1 MFKLAM
7 IAIGIMSS
15 TALANAQSGSDN
27 AQADQPVRPVEYV
40 DLERYAG
47 TWYDVGSYP
56 QRFQRGCHCTRARYA
71 KNDDGTVA
79 VVNSCNRDSVS
90 GRYSVARAT
99 AVVQP
104 DAASDGSNS
113 RLKVYFFL
121 PWLRLFGGDYW
132 IIGLDEDYRWAVI
145 SEPSRK
151 YLWILSR
158 TPVLDPVEM
167 ERAKAVIVENGLD
180 LARLQWTV
188 QAGCSYP
195 E

>member
-1 MFKLAM
+1 MLKTAMFIFGMTFGA
-7 IAIGIMSS
+7 A
-15 TALANAQSGSDN
+15 AAHAQLGTGSE
-27 AQADQPVRPVEYV
+27 QLDQPVRPVEHV
-40 DLERYAG
+40 DLDRYAG

-56 QRFQRGCHCTRARYA
+56 QRFQRGCHCTRARYT
-71 KNDDGTVA
+71 KNDDGTIA
-79 VVNSCNRDSVS
+79 VVNSCNRDSVG

-99 AVVQP
+99 GVVQP
-104 DAASDGSNS
+104 DAVSDGSNS

-132 IIGLDEDYRWAVI
+132 IVGLDEEYRWAVV

-167 ERAKAVIVENGLD
+167 ERAKSVIVENGLD
-180 LARLQWTV
+180 LSRLQWTV
-188 QAGCSYP
+188 QVGCSYP

>member
-1 MFKLAM
+1 M
-7 IAIGIMSS
+7 IKFALIGIGMLVG
-15 TALANAQSGSDN
+15 AAAANAQAGGETTQN
-27 AQADQPVRPVEYV
+27 DQPVRPVDHV
-40 DLERYAG
+40 DLGRYAG
-47 TWYDVGSYP
+47 TWYDVASYP
-56 QRFQRGCHCTRARYA
+56 QRFQRGCHCTRARYS
-71 KNDDGTVA
+71 KNDDGTIA

-90 GRYSVARAT
+90 GRYSVAKAT

-104 DAASDGSNS
+104 DALNDGSNS

-132 IIGLDEDYRWAVI
+132 VIGLDEDYRWAVV

-180 LARLQWTV
+180 LSRLQWTI